1 MDDTSVFVQPS
12 ANTTHRAG
20 ERKMTKHEFF
30 NQIRAQIA
38 SCETWQ
44 LLRASENALQTELK
58 VLIMSKD
65 YRIFKIEVSEVEPDK

>member
-1 MDDTSVFVQPS
+1 
-12 ANTTHRAG
+12 
-20 ERKMTKHEFF
+20 MTKHEFF

-44 LLRASENALQTELK
+44 FLRASENALQTELK